1 MEYRLRR
8 RKPQGRG
15 SLKGRILQLLGI
27 QRAYVLSPASVGV
40 HKKEDILMDVS
51 PVYSHS
57 HQIETAL
64 LKAERMKAMA
74 LMETKRQHM
83 KTF

>member
-1 MEYRLRR
+1 M
-8 RKPQGRG
+8 G

-27 QRAYVLSPASVGV
+27 QRAYAFSPTSVGV
-40 HKKEDILMDVS
+40 HEEEGILMDAS
-51 PVYSHS
+51 PVYSYS

-74 LMETKRQHM
+74 LVEMKRQSM